1 MSVGCTSRRTLAD
14 WVEAL
19 RRSGW
24 QGRKVGKKWKGPCP
38 LCGGTGR
45 FEVGP
50 GSRVAAVLAYCF
62 CCTPANASQRG
73 EWFKQVAQL
82 LFPREEAW
90 QRTPFVPRTHP
101 QWPQTTNSRTSRGH
115 AARRPQGGPR
125 AARECAGR
133 SNRPPNTPN
142 FAPDGDTPSGG
153 AVVCPACGGS
163 SESDPQTG
171 KRKRCGACRARR
183 MWADARPVSADPN
196 SPARRWAALRKL
208 WRPGDPFPPS
218 LRWLAWQDGGGSL
231 VACFAPLGDWL
242 SGNPEPSG
250 VQLIHIAP
258 NGQPRRDRG
267 GLGKR
272 SHGAMGGSVVLMGDP
287 LSDAGR
293 IHVVEGVAD
302 ALAVAAREDG
312 AVIAAGGTSGFRR
325 LASDLARLRI
335 PVTIWPD
342 GDPPGRR
349 AAQRLAQA
357 LRVRCVVASLAKVPD
372 GLDPAE
378 MAGSFANEDR

>member
-1 MSVGCTSRRTLAD
+1 M
-14 WVEAL
+14 EAL
-19 RRSGW
+19 QRSGW
-24 QGRKVGKKWKGPCP
+24 HGFRAGKEWKGPCP
-38 LCGGTGR
+38 LCGGTDR
-45 FEVGP
+45 FHVGT
-50 GSRVAAVLAYCF
+50 GTKGAAVLAF
-62 CCTPANASQRG
+62 CRHCTPEDAAQRT
-73 EWFKQVAQL
+73 EWLKEMAQL
-82 LFPREEAW
+82 LFPQEEARR
-90 QRTPFVPRTHP
+90 RTPYRPRTRAT
-101 QWPQTTNSRTSRGH
+101 WPQTTNTGTSRGN
-115 AARRPQGGPR
+115 AARRPQGGPQ
-125 AARECAGR
+125 AAREHAGR
-133 SNRPPNTPN
+133 SDRPPNIPTAAPN
-142 FAPDGDTPSGG
+142 GDKASGG

-171 KRKRCGACRARR
+171 KRKPCGTCRARR
-183 MWADARPVSADPN
+183 MWADARSVSTNPD

-242 SGNPEPSG
+242 GTNPEPSG

-302 ALAVAAREDG
+302 ALAVAAREEG
-312 AVIAAGGTSGFRR
+312 AVIAAGGTSGF
-325 LASDLARLRI
+325 ARLSRDLSRLGL
-335 PVTIWPD
+335 PVVIWPD
-342 GDPPGRR
+342 GDEAGKK
-349 AAQRLAQA
+349 AASDLECA
-357 LRVRCVVASLAKVPD
+357 LRERGAIADTARVPEGHDAAS
-372 GLDPAE
+372 
-378 MAGSFANEDR
+378 MAGSCFDGPGRWSNS